1 MPVSPVGHVLVTD
14 ARRTSALAVVRSFGR
29 RGFEVVAAD
38 PGPDVPAWSSRYV
51 TTRLRYPVP
60 SAEPDAA
67 AETILDAVRRLR
79 IDLLVPVTDELALPL
94 MARRADWPAG
104 TIVALPAP
112 EAAEITWDKGSTLEL
127 AKRLGIP
134 VPPTVIATT
143 PDDAR
148 AAARELG
155 WPVVLKP
162 ARSRRYRPG
171 HPIVTHQVAYAND
184 AAEAAR
190 HLDRHDWS
198 VPMLIQGW
206 YPGTGIGVELLL
218 REGKAA
224 AVFQHRRLREV
235 PVTGGASAYRESMAL
250 DPKLVRYACDLLG
263 VLAWSGLA
271 MVEFKVG
278 RDGPRLM
285 EINGRVWG
293 SLPLAVASGV
303 DFPAGLGWAHA
314 AQADGAPPIASGP
327 YRIGLRAHNLE
338 LEAVW
343 LASVVL
349 GRHRLPYL
357 PRIPRRAALAAM
369 LSLLRPGDTF
379 DTLARDDKR
388 PFAAEL
394 RRVVRLARRATS
406 RGPGGA

>member
-1 MPVSPVGHVLVTD
+1 MPVSPAGRVLVTD
-14 ARRTSALAVVRSFGR
+14 ARRASALAVVRSFGR

-38 PGPDVPAWSSRYV
+38 PGPDVPAWRSRYC
-51 TTRLRYPVP
+51 TTRLRYPDP

-67 AETILDAVRRLR
+67 VETMLDAVRRQR

-104 TIVALPAP
+104 TIVALPAQ
-112 EAAEITWDKGSTLEL
+112 EAAEVTWDKGRTLEL
-127 AKRLGIP
+127 AKRLDVP
-134 VPPTVIATT
+134 VPPTVLATT
-143 PDDAR
+143 PDEAR

-171 HPIVTHQVAYAND
+171 HPIVALHVAYANSP
-184 AAEAAR
+184 AEAAH

-198 VPMLIQGW
+198 VPMLVQAW
-206 YPGTGIGVELLL
+206 YPGSGVGVELLL
-218 REGKAA
+218 RQGR
-224 AVFQHRRLREV
+224 AVAVVQHRRLREV
-235 PVTGGASAYRESMAL
+235 PVTGGASAYRETVAP
-250 DPKLVRYACDLLG
+250 DPDLVRYAGDLLG
-263 VLAWSGLA
+263 ALAWSGLA

-293 SLPLAVASGV
+293 SLPLAVAAGV
-303 DFPAGLGWAHA
+303 DFPAGLAWAHA
-314 AQADGAPPIASGP
+314 PDADGAPPIPDGP
-327 YRIGLRAHNLE
+327 YRIGQRAHNLE

-343 LASVVL
+343 LGSVVL

-357 PRIPRRAALAAM
+357 PVIPRRAALGAT
-369 LSLLRPGDTF
+369 LSLLRPGDVYDTF
-379 DTLARDDKR
+379 ARDDKR
-388 PFAAEL
+388 PFAAEVW
-394 RRVVRLARRATS
+394 RVIRLARGVTG
-406 RGPGGA
+406 RGQGNP